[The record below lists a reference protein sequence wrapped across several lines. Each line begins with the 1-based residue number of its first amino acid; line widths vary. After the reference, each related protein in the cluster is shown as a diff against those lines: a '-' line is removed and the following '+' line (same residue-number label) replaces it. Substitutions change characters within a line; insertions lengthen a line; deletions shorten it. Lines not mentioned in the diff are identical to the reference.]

1 MECRCL
7 GEDLCCLVS
16 LLEDEEG
23 DCAPHKHPVQ
33 RPRKILAMKALIR
46 ALMGAPAAPL

>member
-16 LLEDEEG
+16 LLEDEED
-23 DCAPHKHPVQ
+23 DCAPHKRPVQ